1 MNVKKLLFY
10 AIIIFL
16 IITLGLPLLVNMLTG
31 PEPEVSDMKVRL
43 YHHDTGKI
51 EELPLNE
58 YVTGVVAAEMPAA
71 FPVEA
76 LKAQA
81 VAARTYV
88 LKRLTAG
95 GVMNSEHPG
104 ADVCDDPRHAQA
116 WLSRGQMRERWGA
129 INYYRYYYKIRRAVD
144 ATTNMVITYN
154 GKLIDPVYHS
164 ACGGRTEDSGAV
176 WKYSVPYL
184 KSVNCPYETDPR
196 PVQTAS
202 FTLDQARKAL
212 GVDLAAVPVS
222 TGGSPV
228 KITGRTDTGRV
239 STVEVGGVELP
250 ATLVR
255 QRLGL
260 RSTNFGCRLED
271 DKLVFTTVGY
281 GHGVGMCQYGAK
293 GFAEHGYS
301 YEEILKHYYTG
312 VEVEELK

>member
-1 MNVKKLLFY
+1 MKVKKLLFY

-31 PEPEVSDMKVRL
+31 PEPEVGDMKVRL

-212 GVDLAAVPVS
+212 GIDLAAVPVS

>member
-1 MNVKKLLFY
+1 VKVKKLLFY

-31 PEPEVSDMKVRL
+31 PEPEVGDMKVRL

-212 GVDLAAVPVS
+212 GIDLAAVPVS